1 MTLADLPVLNPS
13 TPGKE
18 ARRALLVAALFAI
31 FGVLYALARAA
42 ASAPPDLATSTDVV
56 FGFAYPAG
64 WGISPALWSGA
75 ATWASRLARADLGT
89 ALAVAAN
96 LVMVIA
102 LIIVMYPDIL
112 ARQGPQYVSPARR
125 ILTVVVAF
133 VLAFLMYRGVNQ
145 IDTVFSSDAIGQDPA
160 GARRQLFGIAALAA
174 IIFGGVWSFIGPKD
188 FGRRIP
194 LRVSHGALGGIA
206 LWASVSLATLLSS
219 QPRAF
224 LSSSLDTFYT
234 LLTVDA
240 HNFTQGATVAW
251 AIGADVLTA
260 AAAMA
265 LCGALL
271 VTTSPQTLGPVNRR
285 GAAVVSLV
293 LAAFL
298 LVVAGT
304 TWSQTKQH
312 ANEVLAG
319 AVETVG
325 LDPGAPVRVPVLL
338 AGQALPTSQR
348 LIARNLSRPD
358 NLADD
363 CATAAG
369 GVDRVLPAATVS
381 NVQKLTAWLSSH
393 DDEVSGLAIRV
404 ASCRAALQA
413 LLWDPNAAREGIF
426 LASHPERAG
435 ALTYLYAMSGIST
448 PPPALQRQILA
459 ALADTARFRHGAEAA
474 SRFANLARV
483 SGDTAAEA
491 AWRQREIQPSDPSLI
506 ATLRPRPAYVDGT
519 VSGRIAARQPGWRIA
534 LLLAD
539 EPGSGADPTQQ
550 APRSDGQ
557 VLASMVT
564 ATDVAANGTF
574 TFTGL
579 RDGWYQL
586 ALLSPEGVGVPA
598 LARMTV
604 RGDPGV
610 FQLSTVQRNRNVG
623 TVTLTY

>member
-13 TPGKE
+13 TPGRE
-18 ARRALLVAALFAI
+18 ARRAVLVAALFAI
-31 FGVLYALARAA
+31 FGVLYALVRAA

-75 ATWASRLARADLGT
+75 ATWPTALARGDLGT

-102 LIIVMYPDIL
+102 LIVVMYPDIL

-125 ILTVVVAF
+125 ILTVAVAF
-133 VLAFLMYRGVNQ
+133 VLAFLMFRGVNQ
-145 IDTVFSSDAIGQDPA
+145 IDNIFSSDAISQDPS
-160 GARRQLFGIAALAA
+160 GARRELFGLAA
-174 IIFGGVWSFIGPKD
+174 VAAILFGGVWSFIGPKD

-194 LRVSHGALGGIA
+194 LRISHGALGGIA
-206 LWASVSLATLLSS
+206 LWASVSLATILSA

-240 HNFTQGATVAW
+240 HNATQGATVAW
-251 AIGADVLTA
+251 AISADVLTA

-271 VTTSPQTLGPVNRR
+271 VTTSPQTLGPSNRR
-285 GAAVVSLV
+285 AAAVVSLV

-304 TWSQTKQH
+304 TYSQTQQH
-312 ANEVLAG
+312 EAEVQANVVQA
-319 AVETVG
+319 VG
-325 LDPGAPVRVPVLL
+325 LDAAGPVRVPVLL
-338 AGQALPTSQR
+338 AGQSLPTPQR
-348 LIARNLSRPD
+348 LVARNLSRPD

-363 CATAAG
+363 CATGAG
-369 GVDRVLPAATVS
+369 GVDRVLPAATPS

-393 DDEVSGLAIRV
+393 DDEVSGLSIRV
-404 ASCRAALQA
+404 ASCRAALLA
-413 LLWDPNAAREGIF
+413 LLWQPDAAREGIF
-426 LASHPERAG
+426 LSSHPQRVG

-448 PPPALQRQILA
+448 PRPALQQRILA
-459 ALADTARFRHGAEAA
+459 ALADTARYRHGSEAA

-483 SGDTAAEA
+483 AGDTAAEA
-491 AWRQREIQPSDPSLI
+491 TWRQREIQPSDPSLI
-506 ATLRPRPAYVDGT
+506 ATLRARPAYLDGT
-519 VSGRIAARQPGWRIA
+519 ISGRVVTPQRGWRIG
-534 LLLAD
+534 LMIAD
-539 EPGSGADPTQQ
+539 EPSSGADPLQQ

-557 VLASMVT
+557 VLAAMVT
-564 ATDVAANGTF
+564 ATDVEANGGF

-579 RDGWYQL
+579 RDGYYQM
-586 ALLSPEGVGVPA
+586 ALLSPEGLGVPQ

-610 FQLSTVQRNRNVG
+610 FQLSPSAKNKNVG
-623 TVTLTY
+623 TVTLVF

>member
-13 TPGKE
+13 TPGRE

-42 ASAPPDLATSTDVV
+42 ALAPPDLATSTDVI

-75 ATWASRLARADLGT
+75 ATWPTALARGDMGT

-102 LIIVMYPDIL
+102 LIVVMYPDIL

-145 IDTVFSSDAIGQDPA
+145 IDNVFTSDIGADPS

-174 IIFGGVWSFIGPKD
+174 IVFAGVWSFIGPKD

-194 LRVSHGALGGIA
+194 LRISHGALGGIA
-206 LWASVSLATLLSS
+206 LWSSVSLATLLSS

-224 LSSSLDTFYT
+224 ISSSLDTFYT

-240 HNFTQGATVAW
+240 GAGHPGATFAW
-251 AIGADVLTA
+251 AVSADVLTA

-265 LCGALL
+265 LCGALM
-271 VTTSPQTLGPVNRR
+271 VTTSPQTLGPANRR
-285 GAAVVSLV
+285 AAAIVSLV

-304 TWSQTKQH
+304 TWSQTKEH
-312 ANEVLAG
+312 ADAVQASVVRDLALDVNAPARTPIVLAG
-319 AVETVG
+319 QSLT
-325 LDPGAPVRVPVLL
+325 
-338 AGQALPTSQR
+338 TTQR
-348 LIARNLSRPD
+348 LIARTLTRPD
-358 NLADD
+358 ALADD
-363 CATAAG
+363 CANAG
-369 GVDRVLPAATVS
+369 GIEDRVLPAATAA
-381 NVQKLTAWLSSH
+381 NVQKLTAWLDTHS
-393 DDEVSGLAIRV
+393 DEVSGLAVRV
-404 ASCRAALQA
+404 ASCRASLQA
-413 LLWDPNAAREGIF
+413 LLWEPDAAREGIF
-426 LASHPERAG
+426 LSGHPERVG
-435 ALTYLYAMSGIST
+435 AITYLYAMSGLST
-448 PPPALQRQILA
+448 PRPALQRRILA
-459 ALADTARFRHGAEAA
+459 ALSNTALYRHGGEATA
-474 SRFANLARV
+474 RFANLARV
-483 SGDTAAEA
+483 SGDTASEA

-506 ATLRPRPAYVDGT
+506 TNVRPRPAYADGA
-519 VSGRIAARQPGWRIA
+519 VNGRIVAPQRGWRIA
-534 LLLAD
+534 LLIAD
-539 EPGSGADPTQQ
+539 EPGAGTDPLQQ
-550 APRSDGQ
+550 APKSDGQ

-564 ATDVAANGTF
+564 ATDVRPDGGF

-579 RDGWYQL
+579 RDGFYQL
-586 ALLSPEGVGVPA
+586 ALLSPEGMGIPQ
-598 LARMTV
+598 LARLTV

-610 FQLSTVQRNRNVG
+610 FQLPAAQKTKNVG
-623 TVTLTY
+623 AITLTF